1 MTDFGSRKPA
11 ALLNTYENRNGQ
23 KMKPRNKAMLKA
35 YEAIYEDGRLEW
47 LDEQPKAGRH
57 RVLVTMLD
65 KDADRLPHALLPSP
79 EEVQRILDE
88 TQHLRSPK
96 KTPEEIQQVL
106 DQVWGAWD
114 RGKTLEEIDA
124 EIEAMRAEWDRP
136 WDDPDWKPEL

>member
-1 MTDFGSRKPA
+1 M
-11 ALLNTYENRNGQ
+11 ALLNTYENRKGQ
-23 KMKPRNKAMLKA
+23 KMKPRNKAMRKA

-114 RGKTLEEIDA
+114 RGKSMDEIDA

-136 WDDPDWKPEL
+136 WYDPDGKPEP